1 MNMQAQLAAAIAA
14 AEETLD
20 SSPRKL
26 STAPANDVDAPTIP
40 WSTPDVDEPPAPA
53 PQLKSLSSKAV
64 TVQLS
69 TSTVALS
76 KLDHV
81 ETANYA
87 AGSVHTHIFKNRDNL
102 VRVAVNKYKAV
113 GAYLNAHTV
122 PWDKGV
128 RMVNIVKYQDIM
140 AGLRQLIAE
149 AEAAKYEAVRNMGA
163 ILAEEAQRLQGIAH
177 ATGKPHIADVSKLP
191 TVEDVDAMGA
201 RLEMSPIAD
210 PSQFGDVRL
219 GSTDEETADYVKRLN
234 EKAAEGGKHC
244 ISECIS
250 TMEKSSNLLGVPA
263 EDLQKNGGNKQYT
276 RSTIGNL
283 ADVASRMDG
292 ANISDDPAVKQNID
306 ALATLAD
313 KYDGDDMLSHNQT
326 ARDTAKLDID
336 ALMSK
341 MQGLV

>member
-20 SSPRKL
+20 SSPRNL
-26 STAPANDVDAPTIP
+26 STAPANDVVAPTIP

-87 AGSVHTHIFKNRDNL
+87 AGNVHTHIFKNRDNL
-102 VRVAVNKYKAV
+102 VRIAVNKYRAV

-191 TVEDVDAMGA
+191 TVEDVEAMGA

-234 EKAAEGGKHC
+234 EKAEEGGKHC

-250 TMEKSSNLLGVPA
+250 TMEKSSESLGVPVG
-263 EDLQKNGGNKQYT
+263 DLKRYHK
-276 RSTIGNL
+276 SVIGNL

>member
-1 MNMQAQLAAAIAA
+1 MNMQAQLQAAIAA

-20 SSPRKL
+20 SSPRNL
-26 STAPANDVDAPTIP
+26 STAPANDADAPTIP

-53 PQLKSLSSKAV
+53 PQLKSLGSKAV

-69 TSTVALS
+69 TTTVALS

-102 VRVAVNKYKAV
+102 VRIAVNKYKAV
-113 GAYLNAHTV
+113 GLYLNAHTV

-128 RMVNIVKYQDIM
+128 RMVNILHYRDIM

-149 AEAAKYEAVRNMGA
+149 AEAAKYEATRNMGA
-163 ILAEEAQRLQGIAH
+163 ILTEEAQRLQGIAH

-191 TVEDVDAMGA
+191 TVEAVEAMGA

-219 GSTDEETADYVKRLN
+219 GPTDEETADYVRRLN

-250 TMEKSSNLLGVPA
+250 TMEKSSESLSVPVG
-263 EDLQKNGGNKQYT
+263 DLKRYYK
-276 RSTIGNL
+276 SVIGNL

-313 KYDGDDMLSHNQT
+313 KYDGDDMLGHNQT

>member
-20 SSPRKL
+20 SSPRNL

-87 AGSVHTHIFKNRDNL
+87 AGNVHTHIFKNRDNL
-102 VRVAVNKYKAV
+102 VRIAVNKYRAV
-113 GAYLNAHTV
+113 GLYLNAHTV

-140 AGLRQLIAE
+140 SGLRELIAD

-250 TMEKSSNLLGVPA
+250 TMKKSSDSLGVPVG
-263 EDLQKNGGNKQYT
+263 DFRGYHK
-276 RSTIGNL
+276 SVIGNL

-313 KYDGDDMLSHNQT
+313 KYDGDDTLSHNQT

>member
-1 MNMQAQLAAAIAA
+1 MNMQATLAAAIAA

-20 SSPRKL
+20 SSPRNL
-26 STAPANDVDAPTIP
+26 STAPANDADAPTIP
-40 WSTPDVDEPPAPA
+40 WSTPDVDEPPAP
-53 PQLKSLSSKAV
+53 QLKSLGSKAV

-69 TSTVALS
+69 TTTVALS

-102 VRVAVNKYKAV
+102 VRIAVNKYKAV
-113 GAYLNAHTV
+113 GLYLNAHTV

-128 RMVNIVKYQDIM
+128 RMVNILHYRDIM

-149 AEAAKYEAVRNMGA
+149 AEAAKYEATRNMGA
-163 ILAEEAQRLQGIAH
+163 ILTEEAQRLQGIAH

-191 TVEDVDAMGA
+191 TVEAVEAMGA

-219 GSTDEETADYVKRLN
+219 GPTDEETADYVRRLN

-250 TMEKSSNLLGVPA
+250 TMEKSSESLSVPVG
-263 EDLQKNGGNKQYT
+263 DLKRYYK
-276 RSTIGNL
+276 SVIGNL
-283 ADVASRMDG
+283 ADVASRMNG
-292 ANISDDPAVKQNID
+292 ANISDDPEVKQNID

-313 KYDGDDMLSHNQT
+313 KYDGDDMLGHNQT

>member
-20 SSPRKL
+20 SSPRNL

-53 PQLKSLSSKAV
+53 PQLKSLGSKAV
-64 TVQLS
+64 TVKLF
-69 TSTVALS
+69 TSTVGLS

-81 ETANYA
+81 ETASYA
-87 AGSVHTHIFKNRDNL
+87 AGNVHTHIFKGSDNL
-102 VRVAVNKYKAV
+102 VRIAVNKYRAV

-128 RMVNIVKYQDIM
+128 RMVNILKYQYIM
-140 AGLRQLIAE
+140 AGLRRLIAE
-149 AEAAKYEAVRNMGA
+149 AEAAKSEAVRNYGA
-163 ILAEEAQRLQGIAH
+163 IIGEEMVRLQVLAN

-191 TVEDVDAMGA
+191 TAEDVKAMGVQVS
-201 RLEMSPIAD
+201 MMPIPD
-210 PSQFGDVRL
+210 PDNVDPRL
-219 GSTDEETADYVKRLN
+219 GNTEEETADYVKRLN

-250 TMEKSSNLLGVPA
+250 TMEKSSDSLSVPA
-263 EDLQKNGGNKQYT
+263 KELYKNGGTKRYHQ
-276 RSTIGNL
+276 SVIGNL

-292 ANISDDPAVKQNID
+292 ANISDDPEVKQNID

-313 KYDGDDMLSHNQT
+313 KYDGDNKLSYNQT
-326 ARDTAKLDID
+326 TRDTAKLDID

>member
-20 SSPRKL
+20 SSPRNL

-53 PQLKSLSSKAV
+53 PQLKSLGSKAV
-64 TVQLS
+64 TVKLF
-69 TSTVALS
+69 TSTVGLS

-87 AGSVHTHIFKNRDNL
+87 AGNVHTHIFKGSDNL
-102 VRVAVNKYKAV
+102 VRIAVNKYRAV

-149 AEAAKYEAVRNMGA
+149 AEAAKYEATRNMGA
-163 ILAEEAQRLQGIAH
+163 ILAEEAQRLQGIAN

-191 TVEDVDAMGA
+191 TVEDVEAMGVQVS
-201 RLEMSPIAD
+201 MMPIPD
-210 PSQFGDVRL
+210 PDNVDPRL
-219 GSTDEETADYVKRLN
+219 GNTEAETADYVKRLN

-250 TMEKSSNLLGVPA
+250 TMEKSSDSLGVPVG
-263 EDLQKNGGNKQYT
+263 DLKRYHK
-276 RSTIGNL
+276 SVIGNL

-313 KYDGDDMLSHNQT
+313 KYDGDDTLSHNQT

>member
-1 MNMQAQLAAAIAA
+1 MNMQATLAAAIAA

-20 SSPRKL
+20 SSPRNL
-26 STAPANDVDAPTIP
+26 STAPANDADAPTIP

-53 PQLKSLSSKAV
+53 PQLKSLGSKAV

-69 TSTVALS
+69 TTTVALS

-102 VRVAVNKYKAV
+102 VRIAVNKYKAV
-113 GAYLNAHTV
+113 GLYLNAHTV

-128 RMVNIVKYQDIM
+128 RMVNILHYRDIM

-163 ILAEEAQRLQGIAH
+163 ILTEEAQRLQGIAH

-191 TVEDVDAMGA
+191 TVEAVEAMGA

-219 GSTDEETADYVKRLN
+219 GPTDEETADYVRRLN

-250 TMEKSSNLLGVPA
+250 TMEKSSESLSVPVG
-263 EDLQKNGGNKQYT
+263 DLKRYYK
-276 RSTIGNL
+276 SVIGNL

-292 ANISDDPAVKQNID
+292 ANISDDPEVKQNID

-313 KYDGDDMLSHNQT
+313 KYDGDDMLGHNQT

>member
-1 MNMQAQLAAAIAA
+1 MNMQATLAAAIAA

-20 SSPRKL
+20 SSPRNL
-26 STAPANDVDAPTIP
+26 STAPANDADAPTIP

-53 PQLKSLSSKAV
+53 PQLKSLGSKAV

-69 TSTVALS
+69 TTTVALS

-102 VRVAVNKYKAV
+102 VRIAVNKYKAV
-113 GAYLNAHTV
+113 GLYLNAHTV

-128 RMVNIVKYQDIM
+128 RMVNILHYRDIM

-163 ILAEEAQRLQGIAH
+163 ILTEEAQRLQGIAH

-191 TVEDVDAMGA
+191 TVEAVEAMGA

-219 GSTDEETADYVKRLN
+219 GPTDEETADYVRRLN

-250 TMEKSSNLLGVPA
+250 TMEKSSESLSVPVG
-263 EDLQKNGGNKQYT
+263 DLKRYYK
-276 RSTIGNL
+276 SVIGNL

-313 KYDGDDMLSHNQT
+313 KYDGDDMLGHNQT

>member
-1 MNMQAQLAAAIAA
+1 MNMQATLAAAIAA

-20 SSPRKL
+20 SSPRNL
-26 STAPANDVDAPTIP
+26 STAPANDVVAPTIP
-40 WSTPDVDEPPAPA
+40 WSTPDTDEPAAPA
-53 PQLKSLSSKAV
+53 PQLKSLGSKAV

-69 TSTVALS
+69 TTTVALS

-87 AGSVHTHIFKNRDNL
+87 AGSVHTHIFKGSDNL

-128 RMVNIVKYQDIM
+128 RMVNILKYQDIM

-149 AEAAKYEAVRNMGA
+149 AEAAKYEAARNMGA

-177 ATGKPHIADVSKLP
+177 ATGKPHIADVDKLP
-191 TVEDVDAMGA
+191 TAEDIDAMDVRVA
-201 RLEMSPIAD
+201 MMPIPD
-210 PSQFGDVRL
+210 PSAMDPRL
-219 GSTDEETADYVKRLN
+219 GSTEAETADYVNKLN
-234 EKAAEGGKHC
+234 EKAADGGKHC
-244 ISECIS
+244 ISECIR
-250 TMEKSSNLLGVPA
+250 TMEKSSELLGVPA

-283 ADVASRMDG
+283 AAVASRMDG
-292 ANISDDPAVKQNID
+292 ANISDDPAIQQNID

-313 KYDGDDMLSHNQT
+313 KYDGDDTLSHNQNT
-326 ARDTAKLDID
+326 RNQAKSDID
-336 ALMSK
+336 TLMGK
-341 MQGLV
+341 MNGLV